1 VAQGPAQLVEGT
13 AQLGLCLLLLLL
25 RLLLLLP
32 LVLRQP
38 TRELPPPR
46 HEL

>member
-13 AQLGLCLLLLLL
+13 AQLGLCLLLLL